1 MLVNKRIK
9 DLAAFVAKDVSR
21 AQLQK
26 VLITKDEIVA
36 TDGHVLAIMPVDT
49 GLDDQDYPAGPEID
63 TTLEKQI
70 TLTTDQINTALSI
83 LPKKPT
89 LPMLENIQ
97 IGTADG
103 VPVINAGFPVIQ
115 IPGDKNV
122 DNESYPNYKQVIPEY
137 DTGNSIKLQVN
148 GAFLKQI
155 AALVV
160 KYDKIPKRLL
170 LTIPTENQHVKTA
183 VLWEVKEDDEIRFHG
198 LIMPLRIRD

>member
-70 TLTTDQINTALSI
+70 TLTTDQIDTALSI
-83 LPKKPT
+83 LPKKPQ

-103 VPVINAGFPVIQ
+103 APVINAGLPVIQ
-115 IPGDKNV
+115 IPGNKNT
-122 DNESYPNYKQVIPEY
+122 DNETYPDYKRVIPQY
-137 DTGNSIKLQVN
+137 DTGNSVKLQLS
-148 GAFLKQI
+148 GAFLKQL
-155 AALVV
+155 AALAV

-170 LTIPTENQHVKTA
+170 LTIPTEEYHVRTA
-183 VLWEVKEDDEIRFHG
+183 VLWEVK
-198 LIMPLRIRD
+198 